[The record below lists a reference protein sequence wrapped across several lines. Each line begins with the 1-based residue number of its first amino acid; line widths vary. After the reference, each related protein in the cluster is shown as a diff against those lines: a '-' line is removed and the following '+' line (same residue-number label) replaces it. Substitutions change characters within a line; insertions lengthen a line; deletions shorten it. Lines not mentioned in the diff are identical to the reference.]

1 MVGRATLTIVRS
13 TTVMK
18 NATASKAKARQ
29 RRTSPGGAGPRSLT
43 SFLRPNM
50 VMGSSRYLLIWTGR
64 RQSAQCCGR

>member
-18 NATASKAKARQ
+18 NATASNVKARQ

-43 SFLRPNM
+43 AFLRSNM
-50 VMGSSRYLLIWTGR
+50 VMSCSSGP
-64 RQSAQCCGR
+64 G